1 MAIEDLK
8 IQSES
13 WTWQRNDPVLLIQ
26 VTLLLSPTKTTY
38 IRDLLCN
45 TYYRDVGTM
54 WSIHSETCH
63 PLQCEVCLVLN
74 VDHRCHGIGPL
85 SICSANAICLE
96 HFPIQLYLHLC
107 AFAWVCAYLC
117 WADLNCCG
125 IFFEGYPKHLEGYP
139 KHAFGGCGGDRY
151 AKDKS
156 TAKQKV
162 YWTSK
167 LMSSH

>member
-8 IQSES
+8 IKSES

-63 PLQCEVCLVLN
+63 PLQCEVCLVYKVPWNWPSFHLFSQRHLSWTLSN
-74 VDHRCHGIGPL
+74 STLPAFVRFCLSVRVPL
-85 SICSANAICLE
+85 LSRSELLWN
-96 HFPIQLYLHLC
+96 
-107 AFAWVCAYLC
+107 
-117 WADLNCCG
+117 
-125 IFFEGYPKHLEGYP
+125 FFENCQILKVTQNIWKVTQNMHLVVVVVT
-139 KHAFGGCGGDRY
+139 D
-151 AKDKS
+151 
-156 TAKQKV
+156 TQKIKV
-162 YWTSK
+162 LQSK
-167 LMSSH
+167 KFIELQN

>member
-8 IQSES
+8 IKSES

-63 PLQCEVCLVLN
+63 PLQCEVCLVYN

-117 WADLNCCG
+117 WADLNCCENFK
-125 IFFEGYPKHLEGYP
+125 ILKVTQNIWKVTQNMHLVVVVVT
-139 KHAFGGCGGDRY
+139 D
-151 AKDKS
+151 
-156 TAKQKV
+156 TQKIKV
-162 YWTSK
+162 LQSK
-167 LMSSH
+167 KFIELQN